1 MNLGGFMGS
10 CRSRFSVLSR
20 RTAQTVLL
28 LLFSIAYSSPSLAD
42 GRCDPANLYGVVWT
56 VDGCSC
62 SGDTISSTKVGAYAE
77 DGIGFSRGWIDARDL
92 TCDAKTGQWKA
103 KADPKYA
110 TCSGCKAGYGQS
122 GTCGPAT
129 QKLHSSKPTT
139 GLCTCGSP
147 SSVKKV
153 GQAWQWSCGEAAQ
166 PSAVD
171 CIAPAQSR

>member
-1 MNLGGFMGS
+1 MGS

-20 RTAQTVLL
+20 RTARTVLL

-153 GQAWQWSCGEAAQ
+153 GQARQWSCGEAAQ

>member
-20 RTAQTVLL
+20 RTARTVLL

-62 SGDTISSTKVGAYAE
+62 SGDTVSSTKVGAYAE

-103 KADPKYA
+103 KADPKHA

-129 QKLHSSKPTT
+129 QKLHSSKPAT

>member
-10 CRSRFSVLSR
+10 CRSRFSVLFC
-20 RTAQTVLL
+20 RTAQMVLL
-28 LLFSIAYSSPSLAD
+28 LLSSLAYSSPSLAD

-62 SGDTISSTKVGAYAE
+62 SGDTISNTKIGAYAE
-77 DGIGFSRGWIDARDL
+77 DSIGYSRGWIDARDL
-92 TCDAKTGQWKA
+92 TCDTKTGQWKA
-103 KADPKYA
+103 KARPEFA
-110 TCSGCKAGYGQS
+110 TCSGCKAGYGLS

-129 QKLHSSKPTT
+129 QKPHSSKPTI

>member
-1 MNLGGFMGS
+1 MES
-10 CRSRFSVLSR
+10 CCNYFSFLFG
-20 RTAQTVLL
+20 RTAQMVLL
-28 LLFSIAYSSPSLAD
+28 FVFSIAYPPLSLAN
-42 GRCDPANLYGVVWT
+42 GLCDSGNLYGVVWT

-103 KADPKYA
+103 EADPKFA
-110 TCSGCKAGYGQS
+110 TCSGCKAGYGLS

-129 QKLHSSKPTT
+129 QKLHSAKPTI

-153 GQAWQWSCGEAAQ
+153 GLAWRWSCGEAAQ

>member
-20 RTAQTVLL
+20 RTARTVLL

-42 GRCDPANLYGVVWT
+42 GRCDPANLYGAVWT

-153 GQAWQWSCGEAAQ
+153 GQAWQWSCGEVAQ